1 MTSGSSRTHR
11 SQLKN
16 AVAAALVALIAVF
29 SVSFFVTPA
38 LAHSELEESMPAQ
51 GESVS
56 TLSELML
63 TFGEEVVPEF
73 SKYTLV
79 DSMGMTVALGEPKY
93 DVTKTTVTIP
103 VTGEI
108 MAADYVIGY
117 AVLSIDGHPISGKVN
132 FTSTAAGPSPTTSPT
147 NTSTPTP
154 SPSGDSTLAA
164 NIGYAATG
172 LVSGAIVVAV
182 ITVIMR
188 RRKKV

>member
-1 MTSGSSRTHR
+1 MLTFVSS
-11 SQLKN
+11 
-16 AVAAALVALIAVF
+16 
-29 SVSFFVTPA
+29 PA

-93 DVTKTTVTIP
+93 DVTKTTATIP

-108 MAADYVIGY
+108 MAAHYVIGY

-132 FTSTAAGPSPTTSPT
+132 FTSTAGGPSPTTSPT

-164 NIGYAATG
+164 NIGYAVGG
-172 LVSGAIVVAV
+172 LVAGVIVVAV
-182 ITVIMR
+182 ITFVVR
-188 RRKKV
+188 RRQKQ